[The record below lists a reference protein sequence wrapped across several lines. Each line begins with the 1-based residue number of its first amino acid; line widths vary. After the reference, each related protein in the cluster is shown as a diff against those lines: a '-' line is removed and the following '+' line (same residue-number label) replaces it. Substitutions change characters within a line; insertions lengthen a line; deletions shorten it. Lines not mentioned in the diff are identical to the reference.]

1 MEEVFIGIDVS
12 KDTLDVFILPSK
24 SSLKVSNDKDGIKE
38 ILKTA
43 KEVNPVSIVM
53 ESTGAYHNAL
63 AASIAKENLPV
74 IVINPRQVRDFAKA
88 KNRLAKTD
96 DKIDAQIIALFAKEI
111 KPERRE
117 LKDETLRELEALV
130 IRRDQ
135 LLNMITAEK
144 NRLYVCHKSVKNDIL
159 RSIRTLEKHLRRIDE
174 DLDGFLKKEGVIK
187 HKAELL
193 NSVPGVGKALTS
205 VLLSMMPELGSLNR
219 KECASLAGV
228 APFN

>member
-1 MEEVFIGIDVS
+1 MEEVFIGVDVS
-12 KDTLDVFILPSK
+12 KDTLDVFVLPSK

-96 DKIDAQIIALFAKEI
+96 KIDAQIIALFAKEI

-117 LKDETLRELEALV
+117 LKDETLKELEALV

-159 RSIRTLEKHLRRIDE
+159 GSIRTLEKHLRRIDE
-174 DLDGFLKKEGVIK
+174 DLGDFLKKEGVIK